1 MKEKDAKKVTSRKK
15 HSTKSRKAP
24 AGFPVKQ
31 AGIIA
36 GGTLAVLV
44 LIYLGVS
51 VFFMSH
57 FYTNTK
63 INGKDFS
70 GKSAA
75 AVETYMKEQV
85 KGYELTIKEQGNQS
99 DRIKRKRHCASVSGE

>member
-1 MKEKDAKKVTSRKK
+1 MKEKDAKKVTRRKK
-15 HSTKSRKAP
+15 YSTKSRKAP

-36 GGTLAVLV
+36 GAALAVLV

-57 FYTNTK
+57 FYLNTK
-63 INGKDFS
+63 INAMDFS

-75 AVETYMKEQV
+75 AV
-85 KGYELTIKEQGNQS
+85 
-99 DRIKRKRHCASVSGE
+99 